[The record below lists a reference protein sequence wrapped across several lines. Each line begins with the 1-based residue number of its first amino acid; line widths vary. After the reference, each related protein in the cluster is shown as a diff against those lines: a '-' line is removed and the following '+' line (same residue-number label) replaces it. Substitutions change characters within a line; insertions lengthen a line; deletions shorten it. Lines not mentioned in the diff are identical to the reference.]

1 MARLSAEEKA
11 MLARLLEAEDEG
23 DDEEEEAPEEEHD
36 EFTYNGRKYRYV
48 PEDVEEV
55 REEQAKPDKPVRSSA
70 QKVDAKSPVKRTLK
84 PKSEPE
90 PEPDPEPAARRFH
103 T

>member
-55 REEQAKPDKPVRSSA
+55 REEEKAKPEPAK
-70 QKVDAKSPVKRTLK
+70 KSPAKRKVVVPK
-84 PKSEPE
+84 PPAA
-90 PEPDPEPAARRFH
+90 PVEPDPEPAAAARRFH